1 MPWGAIANLVSNF
14 ANMQFQ
20 DMTNQIEY
28 QHFLENRQYNEP
40 VNQVARLK
48 QAGLNPVISQ
58 GGYQQSASPPSMTAP
73 QIDSAGL
80 SNAISNMQNRALR
93 KDALELQK
101 QEFQIRKA
109 TNAIKLVLLQK
120 GIEEKD
126 LNLALKAL
134 TFDTQQQIQPFIIQ
148 QEEGKARITEN
159 KASMSDLD
167 FENYP
172 AYLQGIS
179 ENLSARTEQSKAMTE
194 YYKGKP
200 ARESY
205 QNYTA
210 RMSQQEQARHNKEQE
225 RIAENTAKLSHNDR
239 LRAINVAI
247 RQYNLAVRKQN
258 WDEAHYWYD
267 LAAGAASTVAKVASK
282 AAGWHFGLPI
292 DKWW

>member
-1 MPWGAIANLVSNF
+1 MPWGAIASLVSNF

-20 DMTNQIEY
+20 DMINQREY

-48 QAGLNPVISQ
+48 QAGLNPVIGL
-58 GGYQQSASPPSMTAP
+58 GGFQQSASPPSLTAP
-73 QIDSAGL
+73 QLDSSGL
-80 SNAISNMQNRALR
+80 STAFSNMQNRALR
-93 KDALELQK
+93 KESLELQK
-101 QEFQIRKA
+101 QEFEIRKSV
-109 TNAIKLVLLQK
+109 NAIKLVLLQK

-126 LNLALKAL
+126 LNLAIKAL
-134 TFDTQQQIQPFIIQ
+134 TFDTQQQIQPFVIK
-148 QEEGKARITEN
+148 QEESKSKIAEN
-159 KASMSDLD
+159 KAGMSSLD

-172 AYLQGIS
+172 AYLQGIG
-179 ENLSARTEQSKAMTE
+179 ENLAARTAQSNAMTE

-210 RMSQQEQARHNKEQE
+210 RMSQKEQARHNKEQE
-225 RIAENTAKLSHNDR
+225 RIAENTATMSHNDR
-239 LRAINVAI
+239 IKAINVAVK
-247 RQYNLAVRKQN
+247 QYNLAVRKQN

-267 LAAGAASTVAKVASK
+267 LAVGAASTVAKIASK
-282 AAGWHFGLPI
+282 AAGWHFGMPI

>member
-20 DMTNQIEY
+20 DMTNQMEY

-48 QAGLNPVISQ
+48 QAGLNPVVGL
-58 GGYQQSASPPSMTAP
+58 GGFQQSASPPSMTAP

-80 SNAISNMQNRALR
+80 SAAISNMQNRALR

-101 QEFQIRKA
+101 QEFEIRKSV
-109 TNAIKLVLLQK
+109 NAIKLVLLQK

-126 LNLALKAL
+126 LNLAIKAL
-134 TFDTQQQIQPFIIQ
+134 TFDTQQQIQPFVIK
-148 QEEGKARITEN
+148 QEESKARISEN
-159 KASMSDLD
+159 KAGMSDYD
-167 FENYP
+167 FQNYP
-172 AYLQGIS
+172 AYLQGIGK
-179 ENLSARTEQSKAMTE
+179 NLAARTAQSQAMTE

-210 RMSQQEQARHNKEQE
+210 RMSQEEQARHNKEQE
-225 RIAENTAKLSHNDR
+225 RIAENTARLSHIDR
-239 LRAINVAI
+239 VKALNVAVK
-247 RQYNLAVRKQN
+247 QYNLAVRKQN

-282 AAGWHFGLPI
+282 AAGWRFGLPI